1 MSVAIYPST
10 PVVPIL
16 EDEEIVYPES
26 DGEPMANNTEQ
37 FDWIV
42 IVKENL
48 EILFETNP
56 NVFVAGDL
64 LWYPVEGNNQEC
76 NAPDVLVA
84 LGRPKGRRGSYMQ
97 WKEGG
102 LPPQVVFEI
111 LSPGNRKDEM
121 DKKFAFY
128 QRYGVEE
135 YYLYTPEDGNLQGW
149 LRNSRGQFRS
159 IIEIDG
165 WVSPWLRI
173 RFDIGQH
180 GKMQVFYPDGSRFL
194 SFIELNQRRKEA
206 EARAQREAA
215 LAMAEVEARMVA
227 EERAEEA
234 QTQAREAQAQ
244 AREAQ
249 AQARE
254 AQARADESEIRA
266 QSETQARAAVEAQ
279 LLEMKEKLRKAGL
292 L

>member
-10 PVVPIL
+10 PAAPRL
-16 EDEEIVYPES
+16 EGEEIVYPES

-64 LWYPVEGNNQEC
+64 LWYPVEGNNLER

-135 YYLYTPEDGNLQGW
+135 YYVYDPQDGVLQGW
-149 LRNSRGQFRS
+149 LRNGRGQFRS

-173 RFDIGQH
+173 RFDINSQ
-180 GKMQVFYPDGSRFL
+180 GKLEVYSPDGNRFL
-194 SFIELNQRRKEA
+194 SFIELNQRRKDA
-206 EARAQREAA
+206 EVRAQREAA
-215 LAMAEVEARMVA
+215 LAIAEAEARALA
-227 EERAEEA
+227 EERAN
-234 QTQAREAQAQ
+234 EAQAQ
-244 AREAQ
+244 AQEAQ
-249 AQARE
+249 TRADAAEARAQAE
-254 AQARADESEIRA
+254 AQARAEI
-266 QSETQARAAVEAQ
+266 EAQ
-279 LLEMKEKLRKAGL
+279 LLEMREKLRQAGL
-292 L
+292 V